1 MMPCQSYD
9 ELAENWM
16 LALRLEQYIKKV
28 GADVIEILGKPS
40 VPVQIDNESKF
51 DDNGGLTTA
60 QSQLLTLIEAHSQTD
75 CTTDPTRTHIR

>member
-1 MMPCQSYD
+1 MPCQSYD
-9 ELAENWM
+9 EVAEHWM
-16 LALRLEQYIKKV
+16 LVLRLEQYIKKV
-28 GADVIEILGKPS
+28 GAVVIEILGKAS

-75 CTTDPTRTHIR
+75 CTTDPRRTHIR